1 MQQADERTS
10 APTGPAVQPA
20 LDPRPEQMP
29 KPSRDWL
36 KLAAKCRDRATLRG
50 VYNDA
55 EAAGELGL
63 PVTEDPA
70 GPTVKQALWKLR
82 EHLPETAEADA
93 AEPSADDDV
102 VDAEVVDGAAAAR
115 VTDWPTVTPGE
126 GNPEELI

>member
-1 MQQADERTS
+1 
-10 APTGPAVQPA
+10 
-20 LDPRPEQMP
+20 MP

-36 KLAAKCRDRATLRG
+36 KLAAECRDRATLRG

-93 AEPSADDDV
+93 AEADAAEPSA
-102 VDAEVVDGAAAAR
+102 DGAAAAR